1 MLNSTTKRLIFDM
14 ASNHNTLIHKRIQVR
29 VPNDYHQEP
38 VISRLVSNYGL
49 TVNITAALLAANA
62 VGDGWFNLELQG
74 TEAQIQNGLTY
85 LHDLELEVWDETKV
99 GDW

>member
-1 MLNSTTKRLIFDM
+1 M
-14 ASNHNTLIHKRIQVR
+14 ASDHNTLIRKRIQVR

-74 TEAQIQNGLTY
+74 TETQIQNGLTY
-85 LHDLELEVWDETKV
+85 LHDLELEVWDETKA